1 MEIGKVVGN
10 VWATRKDEKL
20 CGQKL
25 LVVKLLKDKESY
37 KDGFLVAAD
46 NAGAGNGDLVLITKG
61 SSARESLENRS
72 VPVDATIV
80 GVIDSLEVYD
90 E

>member
-25 LVVKLLKDKESY
+25 LVVKLLKDKEAY

-61 SSARESLENRS
+61 SAARESLEDRS

-80 GVIDSLEVYD
+80 GVVDSLEVHD

>member
-1 MEIGKVVGN
+1 MDIGRVVGN

-25 LVVKLLKDKESY
+25 LVVKILKDKNTY
-37 KDGFLVAAD
+37 NDGFVVAAD
-46 NAGAGNGDLVLITKG
+46 NAGAGNDDLVLISRG
-61 SSARESLENRS
+61 SSARESIERHS

-80 GVIDSLEVYD
+80 GVIDSLEVFD
-90 E
+90 D

>member
-20 CGQKL
+20 NGQTFL
-25 LVVKLLKDKESY
+25 IVKLLATKDTY

-46 NAGAGNGDLVLITKG
+46 NAGAGNGDLVLISKG
-61 SSARESLENRS
+61 SAARESLENKNT
-72 VPVDATIV
+72 PVDATIV
-80 GVIDSLEVYD
+80 GIVDSLEVCD

>member
-25 LVVKLLKDKESY
+25 LVVKLLKDKEAY

-61 SSARESLENRS
+61 SAARESLEHKS
-72 VPVDATIV
+72 VPVDATII
-80 GVIDSLEVYD
+80 GVVDSLEVHD

>member
-25 LVVKLLKDKESY
+25 LVLKLLKNKDSY
-37 KDGFLVAAD
+37 SDGFLVAAD
-46 NAGAGNGDLVLITKG
+46 NAGAGNGDLVLVTRG
-61 SSARESLENRS
+61 SGARESLEDRS
-72 VPVDATIV
+72 IPVDATIV
-80 GVIDSLEVYD
+80 GVVDSLEVHD

>member
-25 LVVKLLKDKESY
+25 LVLKLLKDKDSY
-37 KDGFLVAAD
+37 SDGFLVAAD
-46 NAGAGNGDLVLITKG
+46 NAGAGNGDLVLVTRG
-61 SSARESLENRS
+61 SGARESLENRS
-72 VPVDATIV
+72 IPVDATIV
-80 GVIDSLEVYD
+80 GVVDSLEVHD

>member
-25 LVVKLLKDKESY
+25 LVLKLLKDKDSY
-37 KDGFLVAAD
+37 SDGFLVAAD
-46 NAGAGNGDLVLITKG
+46 NAGAGNGDLVLVTRG
-61 SSARESLENRS
+61 SGARESLEDRYI
-72 VPVDATIV
+72 PVDATIV
-80 GVIDSLEVYD
+80 GVVDSLEVHD

>member
-25 LVVKLLKDKESY
+25 LVLKLLKDNDSY
-37 KDGFLVAAD
+37 CDGFLGAAD
-46 NAGAGNGDLVLITKG
+46 NAGAGNGDLVLVTRG
-61 SSARESLENRS
+61 SGARESLEDRS
-72 VPVDATIV
+72 IPVDATIV
-80 GVIDSLEVYD
+80 GVVDSLEVHD